1 MQTTITRRQR
11 AHGSL
16 QPAVLSTLAGLPD
29 QALNHLA
36 HNLRPPVG
44 IYNLSMGRVLRA
56 FTATLDELD
65 LAASAPWTDKGV
77 KFDPAKLLA
86 TQTELLEA
94 MLSHIDDGYQI
105 LRACH
110 PPQPGVEEPFADT
123 WLAKARHP
131 SVAFFK
137 HSVEPYRTDIAAI
150 VNKVKH
156 EHGQLRC
163 VAFTDGHIQT
173 AGYYLEGVDAD
184 GVAIPDPRVHPNDTA
199 FSFDRDLRLH
209 FVQLFE
215 IGSAL
220 KGALT
225 KALRLQKIRPSE
237 TTFKGRPDE
246 FRAVA
251 ERVANLPQLV
261 FPDEVAKPTPGVSIS
276 RNDDDV
282 QLTVTYPSLSK
293 LVAATTMQLNTFITL
308 DGGTLSFRIPYAAT
322 KSG

>member
-1 MQTTITRRQR
+1 MTRMQTTITRRQR

-16 QPAVLSTLAGLPD
+16 QPAVLSTLVGLPD
-29 QALNHLA
+29 QALHHLA

-86 TQTELLEA
+86 AQTELLEA

-123 WLAKARHP
+123 WLANARHP

-137 HSVEPYRTDIAAI
+137 QSVEPYRTDIAAI

-225 KALRLQKIRPSE
+225 KALRLHIQGAARRVPRGRRARSQPSP
-237 TTFKGRPDE
+237 TR
-246 FRAVA
+246 
-251 ERVANLPQLV
+251 LPR
-261 FPDEVAKPTPGVSIS
+261 
-276 RNDDDV
+276 RNCE
-282 QLTVTYPSLSK
+282 
-293 LVAATTMQLNTFITL
+293 AHA
-308 DGGTLSFRIPYAAT
+308 GGMDFSQ
-322 KSG
+322 